1 VIDTPQTTPSR
12 SRRGRPPARV
22 HGVLPLNKSAG
33 MTSFDAVRQVRRIFG
48 ERRVGH
54 AGTLDPSATGLLPIC
69 IGQATRLV
77 DFLHQQPKRYHCV
90 VRLGER
96 SDTMDLEGTVSRVAD
111 ASHVTEPAVRAALV
125 RFEGEVSQVPPMH
138 SAVRKDGRH
147 LYELAREGVEVER
160 EPRTVHIASIRVL
173 AFRPG
178 AAGEVELDVVS
189 GKGAYMRVLA
199 SDLGDLLGTGGLL
212 SWLERTAYGPMS
224 LPDAVTLEQLEAM
237 DDPGSALLSPDVAV
251 SFMPR
256 VDLPP
261 QLAVQVRRGQSVW
274 LAKLPDPRP
283 RGVVR
288 AHGADGELIC
298 VGELTGT
305 MLRPTKVLASG
316 GA

>member
-1 VIDTPQTTPSR
+1 VIDTTSTPSR

-22 HGVLPLNKSAG
+22 HGILPLNKPAG
-33 MTSFDAVRQVRRIFG
+33 MTSFDAVRQVRRIIG

-54 AGTLDPSATGLLPIC
+54 AGTLDPSATGMLPIC
-69 IGQATRLV
+69 VGQATRLV

-96 SDTMDLEGTVSRVAD
+96 SDTMDTEGTITRSGD
-111 ASHVTEPAVRAALV
+111 ASHVGEPAVRAALV
-125 RFEGEVSQVPPMH
+125 RFEGDVEQVPPMH

-160 EPRTVHIASIRVL
+160 EARTVHIASVRVL

-178 AAGEVELDVVS
+178 AVAEVELDVVS

-199 SDLGDLLGTGGLL
+199 SDLGDVLGTGGML
-212 SWLERTAYGPMS
+212 SWLERTAYGPMA

-237 DDPGSALLSPDVAV
+237 DDAGSALLAPDVAV

-261 QLAVQVRRGQSVW
+261 QLATQVRRGQSVW

-283 RGVVR
+283 RGAVR

-305 MLRPTKVLASG
+305 MLRPTKVLATG